1 MKKKGIVA
9 MLGISVILAMGA
21 AGVAN
26 SWVQERMGGSG
37 ASETNAS
44 VVVAA
49 VPIPFGR
56 TVQATDL
63 RMMEL
68 PPHAIPPNSFDAMEN
83 VVGRISSQSI
93 YAGEVILEGRVAE
106 HMGGSA
112 LAAVL
117 QPGMRAISV
126 RVDDVAGVAGF
137 LLPGNEVDVVASRRD
152 GGSRSV
158 ESQTILRRI
167 TVLAVDQNA
176 SQERDG
182 PVIVRAVTLAVTPRQ
197 AERLVEATQEGK
209 VALTLRNPLEKEQE
223 SDEPAVVA
231 AVAEAKPETAA
242 EPAVVKRLKPDPR
255 AVNLN
260 RHTRVSVIRGTEMS
274 STTVHE

>member
-9 MLGISVILAMGA
+9 MLGISVVLAMAA
-21 AGVAN
+21 AGMAN
-26 SWVQERMGGSG
+26 SWVQERIGGGEESAVG
-37 ASETNAS
+37 SA

-56 TVQATDL
+56 TVQTTDL
-63 RMMEL
+63 RMMDL
-68 PPHAIPPNSFDAMEN
+68 PPHAVPKGSFQTVDS
-83 VVGRISSQSI
+83 VVGRISSQPI

-117 QPGMRAISV
+117 EPGMRAISV

-137 LLPGNEVDVVASRRD
+137 LLPGNEVDVVSSKRS
-152 GGSRSV
+152 GGSRNV
-158 ESQTILRRI
+158 ESKTILRRI
-167 TVLAVDQNA
+167 LVLAVDQNA

-197 AERLVEATQEGK
+197 AEQLFEATQEGK
-209 VALTLRNPLEKEQE
+209 VQLTLRNPLEKLEAPVE
-223 SDEPAVVA
+223 VA
-231 AVAEAKPETAA
+231 AAPKPEPSPKLAAKPK
-242 EPAVVKRLKPDPR
+242 PKPKPVAVS
-255 AVNLN
+255 
-260 RHTRVSVIRGTEMS
+260 RHTRVSVIRGTEMT